1 MSNLPDDDLFAG
13 STMSFGEHIEELRRS
28 LFNALIGLMI
38 GFGIGLIFANQVVQ
52 FIQTPL
58 KDALT
63 EYYAGRAQDKL
74 DVEYDDDPPPEKLNM
89 IEVEGKIPDSLDVDA
104 FSFLDG
110 LRRNYPGQL
119 GEIRLKR
126 FAFMRDDVELDH
138 IVDLCRTIE
147 AGKDKGQESAKR
159 AVWDTLSVEQ
169 RDQIESLADRS
180 QTTKKK
186 RAKLTEKRQLEL
198 ADADRAQLIQILN
211 ELIDQQALHQ
221 APAFNSDKLI
231 DSFDG
236 PVKNWVKKLRKELKE
251 EDNADTSRRLNRLL
265 VASLFG
271 GQIRKPHQ
279 NVIPVVVWKP
289 AEVRVQT
296 LNAQEAFMIWIKA
309 AVISGLVI
317 ASPWI
322 FWQIWLFVAAGLY
335 PHERKYIWVFLPFS
349 ILLFLAGAAM
359 AFFFVFEPVLNFL
372 FTFNKA
378 MNIDPDPRISEW
390 LGFVL
395 FLPVGFGIS
404 FQLPL
409 VMLFLH
415 RIGIFTVESYLKKW
429 RIAILVIFVAAM
441 LLTPADPVSMLLMAV
456 PLTVLYFS
464 GVGLCAWMPR
474 IRNPYSEAEEG

>member
-1 MSNLPDDDLFAG
+1 
-13 STMSFGEHIEELRRS
+13 
-28 LFNALIGLMI
+28 
-38 GFGIGLIFANQVVQ
+38 
-52 FIQTPL
+52 
-58 KDALT
+58 
-63 EYYAGRAQDKL
+63 
-74 DVEYDDDPPPEKLNM
+74 
-89 IEVEGKIPDSLDVDA
+89 
-104 FSFLDG
+104 
-110 LRRNYPGQL
+110 
-119 GEIRLKR
+119 
-126 FAFMRDDVELDH
+126 
-138 IVDLCRTIE
+138 
-147 AGKDKGQESAKR
+147 
-159 AVWDTLSVEQ
+159 VEQ

-211 ELIDQQALHQ
+211 DLIDQQALHQ
-221 APAFNSDKLI
+221 TPAFNNDKLI